1 MAATTFEE
9 VYDRFFKRVTDYTFA
24 ELEPEDSEEILFS
37 LLEASVST
45 VRELRIG
52 SYEYDESAKA
62 FKHELTN
69 LELQIAVLGMI
80 ETWLDREKN
89 SVLYTQQFIGSKQL
103 NFFNQRTHL
112 LGLVDAEDKVRRDR
126 NRLLSRYKT
135 LHNTYLENEVV
146 LS

>member
-24 ELEPEDSEEILFS
+24 ELAPEDSEEVLFS
-37 LLEASVST
+37 LLEASVAT
-45 VRELRIG
+45 IRELRIG
-52 SYEYDESAKA
+52 SFEYDEVAKK
-62 FKHELTN
+62 FKHELSN
-69 LELQIAVLGMI
+69 LELQVAVLGMI